1 MFQMTEQG
9 FIYQLAF
16 FFFSLFSFFF
26 FFLTWEKKS
35 NKSGEAFEAVRWPI
49 TNGIG
54 GQEPSDWV
62 S

>member
-9 FIYQLAF
+9 FIFQLAF
-16 FFFSLFSFFF
+16 FFF

-35 NKSGEAFEAVRWPI
+35 NKSGEAFEAVRWPM

-54 GQEPSDWV
+54 GQEPADWV

>member
-16 FFFSLFSFFF
+16 FFPFFL

-35 NKSGEAFEAVRWPI
+35 NKSGEAFEAVRWPM

-54 GQEPSDWV
+54 GQEP
-62 S
+62 